1 MSSISRK
8 KLTIAGLLVLAV
20 VLLFALEGS
29 LVFGTKH
36 ETVVRYTNADLEE
49 VLDTLFVQHGI
60 DIRSIKRRSVKGP
73 DKTLLR
79 SEKTIAVA
87 SSFISVNF
95 NRDLSEAM
103 QLRGLTVVATE
114 KTRESKVTMHIKD
127 DDMIV
132 QSITF
137 VQQQAK

>member
-1 MSSISRK
+1 MNRGSRQ
-8 KLTIAGLLVLAV
+8 KLLIVGLLVVAI

-29 LVFGTKH
+29 LISGPKH
-36 ETVVRYTNADLEE
+36 ETVVRYSNADLEE
-49 VLDTLFVQHGI
+49 VLDKLFAQYDI
-60 DIRSIKRRSVKGP
+60 DSRSIKRRSVKSP

-79 SEKTIAVA
+79 NEKTVEVP

-114 KTRESKVTMHIKD
+114 KTRENKVTMHIKND
-127 DDMIV
+127 DVIV

-137 VQQQAK
+137 VPQQTK